1 MDTTE
6 LKRLLQ
12 SLADKLREQKDLTLT
27 RRITLIAI
35 SAVLAYLGFN
45 PFA

>member
-12 SLADKLREQKDLTLT
+12 SLADKLREDNGNLAYRVGL
-27 RRITLIAI
+27 L
-35 SAVLAYLGFN
+35 AVTALLAYLGLE
-45 PFA
+45 

>member
-12 SLADKLREQKDLTLT
+12 SLADNLRENNGDGNLVY
-27 RRITLIAI
+27 RIGLIVITAL
-35 SAVLAYLGFN
+35 LAYLGLE
-45 PFA
+45 